1 MSTNKSKFLERMY
14 IHPSKQEVSTYELN
28 DNLSTWTAILSQG
41 CPAMYE
47 YVTMILGYKGTE
59 MASLCM
65 SGS

>member
-28 DNLSTWTAILSQG
+28 DNLSTWTAVLSQG

-47 YVTMILGYKGTE
+47 YVRMILGYKGTE